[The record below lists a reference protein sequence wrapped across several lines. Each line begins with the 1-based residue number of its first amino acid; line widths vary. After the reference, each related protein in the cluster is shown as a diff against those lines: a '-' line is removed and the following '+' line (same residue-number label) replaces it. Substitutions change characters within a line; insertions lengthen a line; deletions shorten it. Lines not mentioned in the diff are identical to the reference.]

1 MRTLTYRET
10 RDRAEELA
18 TPLSDLIRPNEVTD
32 GAESWDEVDPADL
45 EFHIHESVDIILSE
59 RQDPKLQGL
68 LFDRAMTHFL
78 DNCQRVKMEHLSD
91 DIGREEALVSYGY
104 RAYDMRDG
112 EAYCI
117 LAEHYESLREVHSED
132 YQEAY
137 DAVSAGLAD
146 GMVPEG
152 AELP

>member
-1 MRTLTYRET
+1 MRILSRQEA

-18 TPLSDLIRPNEVTD
+18 TPLSDLIRPKEVTD
-32 GAESWDEVDPADL
+32 GAETWEDVETSDL

-68 LFDRAMTHFL
+68 LFDRAITHFL
-78 DNCQRVKMEHLSD
+78 DNCQRVKMDHLAD
-91 DIGREEALVSYGY
+91 DVGREEALVSYGY
-104 RAYDMRDG
+104 RAFDMSNG

-117 LAEHYESLREVHSED
+117 LAEHYESLREIHPDD
-132 YQEAY
+132 YQAAY
-137 DAVSAGLAD
+137 DAVSSGLAD